1 MSSTNVSVTAGS
13 GNRGAVSGS
22 LQGRE
27 ISTESSAEVRTDHAL
42 GYFILRVGMG
52 LAVMV
57 HGMVRLSIYRQF
69 IDATVK
75 QF

>member
-1 MSSTNVSVTAGS
+1 MSGS
-13 GNRGAVSGS
+13 RGA
-22 LQGRE
+22 RE
-27 ISTESSAEVRTDHAL
+27 ISTETSAEVRTDHAL
-42 GYFILRVGMG
+42 GYFVLRVGMG

-75 QF
+75 QFSGTFLPVESVKPIWLT